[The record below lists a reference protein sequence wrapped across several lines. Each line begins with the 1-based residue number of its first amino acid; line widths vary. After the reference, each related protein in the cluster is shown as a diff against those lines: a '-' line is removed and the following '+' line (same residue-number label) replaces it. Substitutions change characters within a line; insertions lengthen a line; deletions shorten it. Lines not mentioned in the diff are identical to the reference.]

1 MFVVFSIVLGR
12 PLWYCT
18 HLRKKKIDSS
28 MEEPERKLRELGR
41 LEKLRISDELAAV
54 AGLGI
59 WQEAFSQR
67 GTRRKNLERTT
78 PKQEQNQNKKRREN
92 NKTRTSKSKENK
104 LGWKKMRLLSLV
116 LSMTLLVAAVCGDDV
131 NSTTTLD
138 LDSDVANNQVIDAA
152 GRMLRNR
159 DKKRLKGKSKDKRG
173 SVGKCS
179 TQLSIKACQKEKTCV
194 WRGKKKSGTCV
205 PVGGKQCTLAY
216 TKKRCKEIGDCD
228 WTGGARPKGVGY
240 CQSKR
245 TATLMNKAQAES
257 KKCPITKVKKRFG
270 FNQATTLPAA
280 TKACFYL
287 PRKRCEAGRTE
298 SMCARISIV
307 KLYRYFGSAM
317 QFPQYENFEDLML
330 PDLGD
335 KLSNRL
341 CSWTGKKCIQNQKG
355 SAKIDIDKNGK
366 GFTLTQK

>member
-1 MFVVFSIVLGR
+1 
-12 PLWYCT
+12 
-18 HLRKKKIDSS
+18 
-28 MEEPERKLRELGR
+28 
-41 LEKLRISDELAAV
+41 
-54 AGLGI
+54 
-59 WQEAFSQR
+59 
-67 GTRRKNLERTT
+67 
-78 PKQEQNQNKKRREN
+78 
-92 NKTRTSKSKENK
+92 
-104 LGWKKMRLLSLV
+104 MRLLSLV

-159 DKKRLKGKSKDKRG
+159 DKKRLKGRSKKGGR
-173 SVGKCS
+173 VGQCS
-179 TQLSIKACQKEKTCV
+179 MQFSIKACQEQKTCV

-216 TKKRCKEIGDCD
+216 TKKSCKEIREKNGKPQCD

-240 CQSKR
+240 CQQTR
-245 TATLMNKAQAES
+245 TATLMNES
-257 KKCPITKVKKRFG
+257 KECPITKVNKRFG

-280 TKACFYL
+280 TKACSKL
-287 PRKRCEAGRTE
+287 AKKRCEAGRTE

-307 KLYRYFGSAM
+307 RLYQYFGQTM

-330 PDLGD
+330 PDLGA